1 MSREQQ
7 MNVRA
12 VTTSA
17 DRAAAY
23 DVRRRVF
30 QDEQGVPAEL
40 EFDADDD
47 VAAHVIAEVDGT
59 VVGTGRVVLHVHYA
73 KIGRMAVLPQ
83 WRNHGI
89 GGALLSALLHA
100 AAQRGAPRAVLH
112 AQVHA
117 LGFYARAGFSAVGE
131 EFDEAG
137 IPHRRM
143 ERAL

>member
-1 MSREQQ
+1 MH
-7 MNVRA
+7 VRA
-12 VTTSA
+12 VTTNA
-17 DRAAAY
+17 ERAAAY

-47 VAAHVIAEVDGT
+47 VAAHVIAEVDGK
-59 VVGTGRVVLHVHYA
+59 VVGTGRVVLHADSA
-73 KIGRMAVLPQ
+73 KIGRMAVLPE
-83 WRNHGI
+83 WRQHGV
-89 GGALLSALLHA
+89 GRALLAALVRE
-100 AAQRGAPRAVLH
+100 AAQRGAVCAVLH

-117 LGFYARAGFSAVGE
+117 LGFYARAGFSAIGE

>member
-1 MSREQQ
+1 

-17 DRAAAY
+17 ERTAAY
-23 DVRRRVF
+23 AVRRRVF

-40 EFDADDD
+40 EFDADDEL
-47 VAAHVIAEVDGT
+47 AAHVIAAVDGT
-59 VVGTGRVVLHVHYA
+59 VVGTGRVVLHDDDA

-83 WRNHGI
+83 WRKHGI
-89 GGALLSALLHA
+89 GRALLAALLREA
-100 AAQRGAPRAVLH
+100 ARRGATRAVLH

-117 LGFYARAGFSAVGE
+117 LGFYAREGFTAVGE
-131 EFDEAG
+131 EFEEAG

-143 ERAL
+143 EREL